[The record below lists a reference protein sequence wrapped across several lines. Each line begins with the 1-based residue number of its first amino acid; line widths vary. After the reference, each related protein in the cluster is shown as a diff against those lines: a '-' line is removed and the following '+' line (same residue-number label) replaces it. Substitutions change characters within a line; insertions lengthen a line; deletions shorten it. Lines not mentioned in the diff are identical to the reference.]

1 MSDTLASRIIDSQGL
16 IDKPADAF
24 QLSDLYSRLERDIW
38 SELDVASDIPAPRR
52 ELQREYLNRVAATLL
67 RPAGASR
74 ADTRS
79 LVRAQAQ
86 VLLVRVNKAAG
97 RTKLSPDVQAHLQ
110 DCADTLAQ
118 ALSAK
123 VQRVGL

>member
-1 MSDTLASRIIDSQGL
+1 M
-16 IDKPADAF
+16 IDKRADAF
-24 QLSDLYSRLERDIW
+24 QLSELYSRLERDIW

-52 ELQREYLNRVAATLL
+52 ELQREYLNRVAAMLL